1 MSMSKKHYTA
11 LADLIKDYNV
21 ERLDVSVISNA
32 PLRRSMENAALL
44 KLVRAFSAYM
54 KEDNPNFSPSR
65 FMNAVFPIGGVVIEN
80 DYTGIDQ
87 VAEDLTNNYELVG
100 DKYVPTSAA
109 AKRHN
114 QLLKEEY
121 ASYVEA
127 INNGQH

>member
-1 MSMSKKHYTA
+1 MSKKHYTA

-21 ERLDVSVISNA
+21 ERLVVSVISND

-80 DYTGIDQ
+80 DYTGIDE
-87 VAEDLTNNYELVG
+87 VAEDITNNYELVG
-100 DKYVPTSAA
+100 NKYVPTSAA
-109 AKRHN
+109 AKRHD

-127 INNGQH
+127 INNG